1 MGRAVEASQR
11 QPLPAP
17 TIARAH
23 TACCAAT
30 RATTAGPTRAAY
42 ATKPP
47 AKRSRPAVRSAT
59 LRKRHIRQRSDCAAV
74 GARPASLRGTGIR
87 PDLYGT
93 APHWWRYQPDCL
105 RHQCRRPRRRSATR
119 SSLARVEAHV
129 RERQCNPSGPRRSDS
144 QCRTWSHRQQSQPDC
159 TWQPTGTAPE
169 RACTGKNLSDC
180 LPSQRRGEL
189 PRTPDHR
196 TTMVRLP

>member
-1 MGRAVEASQR
+1 MGHAIEAGHPQH
-11 QPLPAP
+11 LPAP

-23 TACCAAT
+23 TACCAAA
-30 RATTAGPTRAAY
+30 RATTTGPARSAY
-42 ATKPP
+42 GTKPA

-59 LRKRHIRQRSDCAAV
+59 LRPRPIRQWSDCAAF
-74 GARPASLRGTGIR
+74 GAPAASLRGTCIR
-87 PDLYGT
+87 RDHYGT
-93 APHWWRYQPDCL
+93 APHRWRYQPDCL

-159 TWQPTGTAPE
+159 TCQPTGTAPE

-180 LPSQRRGEL
+180 LASQ
-189 PRTPDHR
+189 
-196 TTMVRLP
+196 